1 MKVCSFLPA
10 ATTMIYD
17 MGLQEFLCGVTFEC
31 PSERPKVVRSI
42 LENNNFSSRE
52 IDTTVSQTKAQG
64 KGLYYIDEELLSSL
78 SPDII
83 FTQDVCDVCQIDTAY
98 VQRAI
103 YKLKKQPLIVPLIP
117 RNLKDVFDNAVTI
130 ARILEKE
137 ENAYGLL
144 AKLEKRTYKIIDTLR
159 KNKVGLKRIMLMEW
173 LDPIYNC
180 GHWIPDMIAQAGGVD
195 MLSNPSGYSITVPWE
210 KIIQYDPQVLVV
222 ASCGFK
228 PERTLKEMD
237 KLTQLTNW
245 DGLAAV
251 KNKAVYIVDSDLFTC
266 PSTRLVEGIELL
278 AALFHPQLFSLP
290 ESLSKKVIRYE
301 NSFSSS
307 SIQ

>member
-52 IDTTVSQTKAQG
+52 IDTIVSQTKAQG

-103 YKLKKQPLIVPLIP
+103 HKLKKQPLIVPLIP

-144 AKLEKRTYKIIDTLR
+144 AKLEKRTDKIIDTLR
-159 KNKVGLKRIMLMEW
+159 KNKAGLKRIMLMEW

-195 MLSNPSGYSITVPWE
+195 MLSNPSGYSITIPWE

-290 ESLSKKVIRYE
+290 ESLFKKVIRFE